1 MKKLFCTVVTD
12 PTGFTSLESPI
23 VFHTRCEDQDRAD
36 DNVREILVDDYSFE
50 PECVDNFDIFTFE
63 VSEDEIIELD

>member
-23 VFHTRCEDQDRAD
+23 IFHTRCEDQDRAD
-36 DNVREILVDDYSFE
+36 DNVRELLEDEYSFE
-50 PECVDNFDIFTFE
+50 PESIEGFEIFTFE
-63 VSEDEIIELD
+63 VGECEIIELD